1 MIYEDNVTNHPLI
14 SVLLF
19 CYNQEEFICQ
29 AISSLLDQDYPNLE
43 VIISDD
49 CSEDKTYEYIC
60 DFLESYQGPHKI
72 IVRKTDSNLGIGR
85 HVGELMSLANGE
97 YFFLAAG
104 DDISLLNRVSSV
116 YSYWQEEGSECKAV
130 FSNLVKIDKL
140 GNELGVLFKKKPVF
154 ADRIDSFKAGLPCW
168 AVGASLAIHRSLY
181 DVYGSFHPDLNQE
194 DGCLVFRA
202 LLNGRCS
209 YFDHCTVLYR
219 FHDNNVSQGLSIKQK
234 IKFKSRE
241 NLLWKNWIKDA
252 LISRPA
258 DISLLRTLRRGYFV
272 STLTGWLVTR
282 TLIGYPYFWMRGLA
296 KRFLGKTKP

>member
-1 MIYEDNVTNHPLI
+1 M
-14 SVLLF
+14 LLF
-19 CYNQEEFICQ
+19 TYNQEEFIRQSVC
-29 AISSLLDQDYPNLE
+29 SLLDQDYPNLE
-43 VIISDD
+43 IIISDD
-49 CSEDKTYEYIC
+49 CSSDRTYEFIC
-60 DFLESYQGPHKI
+60 DLAESYTGLHKI
-72 IVRKTDSNLGIGR
+72 MIRKTDSNLGIGK
-85 HVGELMSLANGE
+85 HVVELMSLAQGE

-154 ADRIDSFKAGLPCW
+154 ADSIDSFKAGLPCW

-252 LISRPA
+252 LISNA
-258 DISLLRTLRRGYFV
+258 EDASLSRLLRRGHLLSTLSGWFV
-272 STLTGWLVTR
+272 SIRLL
-282 TLIGYPYFWMRGLA
+282 GYPYFWARGFARKLF
-296 KRFLGKTKP
+296 R